1 MGVKYTLLPL
11 PLQGTPGSGPHGVCM
26 HSGRPGGDGASSA
39 CVKSLERSK
48 SAFRRGGQKKEVCS
62 RSLCRGH
69 SILSFSPPRW
79 SPQGVLTV
87 FHRFQLIHPYG
98 VGVLWKQCA
107 LDGCKQ
113 PWVQCH
119 FYKEENTT
127 HTSPPRLEVK
137 SSHGKC
143 TASGRCVINVHGFLL
158 TLCW

>member
-107 LDGCKQ
+107 LDANNPGFNATSIKRR
-113 PWVQCH
+113 
-119 FYKEENTT
+119 TR
-127 HTSPPRLEVK
+127 HTPPPLVWRLNHHMESALHLVD
-137 SSHGKC
+137 
-143 TASGRCVINVHGFLL
+143 V
-158 TLCW
+158 W